1 MPKLKD
7 DSFSPFV
14 SPTSRGTH
22 PHTLNGNYERD
33 PEDQNGYEFVDEV
46 KPTVATRRNPVMG
59 GTSGGGGA
67 GRSWTPNTT
76 QPPVPPNNA
85 AAQKGIIE
93 WLFEHPLISLAG
105 IAAGYI
111 ALTGNKRKK
120 NPEGEE
126 DIVEEGIIDDLPPVG
141 AGVAGQNLTI
151 NVNCPPGVVA
161 SATGLTPGL
170 ATPSDVEKGILPPLP
185 SKQKLVSPPG
195 TLIPVAIVSEKEKQT
210 VVVDEPKQPVKEE
223 KPKKHVRVTTQKQDP
238 KTGKFLPAG
247 TAKLHVQGASGAAAT
262 AILKKA
268 KKERKKKK

>member
-7 DSFSPFV
+7 DGFSPFV
-14 SPTSRGTH
+14 APTKKGTH

-33 PEDQNGYEFVDEV
+33 PKDQDGYEFVDEV
-46 KPTVATRRNPVMG
+46 EPRVSTRRRPVG
-59 GTSGGGGA
+59 STSGGGGA
-67 GRSWTPNTT
+67 GRSWPA
-76 QPPVPPNNA
+76 PSNNNNQLPQSPE
-85 AAQKGIIE
+85 AQKGIVE

-105 IAAGYI
+105 LAAGYI

-126 DIVEEGIIDDLPPVG
+126 DIVEEGMIEDLPPLES
-141 AGVAGQNLTI
+141 GVAGQNLTI

-161 SATGLTPGL
+161 ATTLTPGT
-170 ATPSDVEKGILPPLP
+170 AASPDVEKGTPPLP
-185 SKQKLVSPPG
+185 STQKVVSPPG

-210 VVVDEPKQPVKEE
+210 VVVDEPKVVVEE

-247 TAKLHVQGASGAAAT
+247 TAKLHVQGASGAAAQ
-262 AILKKA
+262 AVLKKA